1 MAQLQNIPSRNKPNE
16 YDQRIQK
23 LGPEIREI
31 FEAEKGHK
39 LIVVDLSQLELRLGA
54 HFTHDPTLL
63 GVYKEDV
70 SFEGFVFYTGDP
82 HAETSKRMGVPRKL
96 AKNLNFGLMYGMMAE
111 NFARY
116 ARLYKPGTRI
126 YDVDAAE
133 GYVIAFHQTYA
144 GVFAYHEKLRRA
156 WWQGQRAFETI
167 AGRLRHFDSY
177 DKVAAGKIYNSK
189 IQGSAADVMKA
200 QLWAFENFM
209 LPLPEF
215 STVKPIIQVHDEYL
229 FEVPEDHALKCAVLI
244 KFIMEWPFFS
254 MDVPLLASAKICD
267 NWKQK
272 DDDSVPE
279 VGTFFAT
286 VLDDPTEHKKRSLKE
301 LAELAKP
308 RTFTAANWPE
318 YLELDKQN
326 AVVKKS
332 AVAMLSAR
340 QKAWARQYLPENP
353 PVFGRQQA
361 AKILTFEEFVK
372 EKENASE

>member
-1 MAQLQNIPSRNKPNE
+1 VN
-16 YDQRIQK
+16 
-23 LGPEIREI
+23 
-31 FEAEKGHK
+31 
-39 LIVVDLSQLELRLGA
+39 
-54 HFTHDPTLL
+54 
-63 GVYKEDV
+63 
-70 SFEGFVFYTGDP
+70 FEGFVFYTGDP
-82 HAETSKRMGVPRKL
+82 HAETSKRMNVPRKL

-133 GYVIAFHQTYA
+133 GYVNAFHQTYA

-229 FEVPEDHALKCAVLI
+229 FEVPEEDALKCAVLI

-254 MDVPLLASAKICD
+254 MDVPLLASAKVCD

-279 VGTFFAT
+279 VGTFCAFVKNQNNDAF
-286 VLDDPTEHKKRSLKE
+286 
-301 LAELAKP
+301 P
-308 RTFTAANWPE
+308 RLFTAKNWPE
-318 YLELDKQN
+318 YLKLDEAK
-326 AVVKKS
+326 AITRKS
-332 AVAMLSAR
+332 AVAMLSAK
-340 QKAWARQYLPENP
+340 QKAWARRYLPDNP